1 MPLKMNTAVTQGV
14 SLTQTGKRPIA
25 WTKAKRVNVEQ
36 ELLTWSQPEPEVVS
50 YEQDFLDAIGQSEQM
65 LNTPPMD
72 QGNIPNP
79 QMSEFDSPEMDAEWD
94 MHAELEGLRQQP
106 TEQDLFSSLAPA
118 EAEHDLFACVAPAEA
133 EGRVP
138 PMSSEV
144 TITNNNMEQLNINN
158 DNNNINSHNS
168 FQLMSEL
175 NTPSAL
181 LLEPVAPD
189 NLAMEIVADQE
200 NNPKLASLT
209 NDTWMQEFL
218 GTDSFGGE
226 NFLDSFV
233 AAINN
238 DITTFPV
245 ETEVNP
251 EPLVPTEP
259 EKEKPSPSS
268 ILEQAIGETLYPVD
282 NVSIEVIDHAD
293 EDDDEEWEEKPKVR
307 KVRKVRGS
315 KIVKKEPVVKRKTV
329 GRPARQG
336 PIPITEVPE
345 AGLTEEQKA
354 ALKYRRMRDLNNEAS
369 RKCRKNRKAKMSQAD
384 SLLQE
389 EKAKNEQLRDKVQKM
404 EAEFNDL
411 KSFLAK
417 KGLLPQDFY

>member
-1 MPLKMNTAVTQGV
+1 MNTAATQGV

-25 WTKAKRVNVEQ
+25 WTKTKRVNVEQ
-36 ELLTWSQPEPEVVS
+36 ELLTLSQPEPEVVS
-50 YEQDFLDAIGQSEQM
+50 YEQDFLEAIGQSEQM

-72 QGNIPNP
+72 QADVPNT
-79 QMSEFDSPEMDAEWD
+79 QMSEFESPEMDAEWD

-106 TEQDLFSSLAPA
+106 TERDLFSSLAPA

-138 PMSSEV
+138 PVTSEV
-144 TITNNNMEQLNINN
+144 TIANNNMEQLNINN
-158 DNNNINSHNS
+158 FSIHNS
-168 FQLMSEL
+168 CQLISEL
-175 NTPSAL
+175 NTSSTL

-189 NLAMEIVADQE
+189 NLAIDIAIDQE
-200 NNPKLASLT
+200 NNPELASLTSLT
-209 NDTWMQEFL
+209 NDTWMQECL
-218 GTDSFGGE
+218 GTDNFNE
-226 NFLDSFV
+226 DNFLDSFV

-238 DITTFPV
+238 DITVFPV

-259 EKEKPSPSS
+259 EKEKPSSPSN

-293 EDDDEEWEEKPKVR
+293 EDEDEEWEEKPKVR
-307 KVRKVRGS
+307 RVKKVKGS

-336 PIPITEVPE
+336 PIPITEIPE

-369 RKCRKNRKAKMSQAD
+369 RKCRKNRKAKINQAD
-384 SLLQE
+384 SLLE
-389 EKAKNEQLRDKVQKM
+389 EERAKNDKLRDMLQRM
-404 EAEFNDL
+404 EAEMEAL
-411 KSFLAK
+411 KSSLAK
-417 KGLLPQDFY
+417 KGINPPDFY